1 MKKRWIAL
9 VLAAAVVGLPSWGVL
24 ALTGAGTAAAGE
36 TESMQDATRACVCA
50 AEEASPFCAVCAA
63 ICAARSG
70 SV

>member
-36 TESMQDATRACVCA
+36 TESMQDTARACVCA
-50 AEEASPFCAVCAA
+50 A
-63 ICAARSG
+63 
-70 SV
+70 